1 MNRLYR
7 MRYVLWIGLVWLCGP
22 VFSEASD
29 ELFIQKALDS
39 PAKINFRNKTL
50 EDVFAQVGKDLGV
63 PLQPEASALDQLP
76 YGQLTQMESVQ
87 LEGMAWRD
95 ALRELLKPL
104 ALMYQVGKDRIYI
117 VGTRE
122 LIRQPRRLN
131 LAELSALVTLQ
142 NIRLNDSEDKL
153 LKQIR
158 DVSKTKFDLIEFGRR
173 MEKVEKDI
181 AEDILTEHPIPA
193 TQVLDR
199 YSKRRGKELRI
210 LDATWYVRAEV
221 EYGRAAAIYI
231 EILPAQ
237 QLLLM
242 KLDRRITVSY
252 RNQPVQA
259 ILLDLARQANV
270 EIRFEPGCLT
280 LLEPRIR
287 NSTSLEMQEATI
299 KRAFEA
305 LVGVTGLEY
314 ELQPDHIRIQAGP
327 NLIEMAKNRQP
338 MVSSSSTNPAMSML
352 TMKIPGTEIEILF
365 FVRKEDL
372 EEMGL
377 TEKFQQYYLDSVKA
391 YFDFLQGYEPKK

>member
-1 MNRLYR
+1 MNRRYR
-7 MRYVLWIGLVWLCGP
+7 MGYVLWVGLVWMCGP
-22 VFSEASD
+22 AISEASD

-39 PAKINFRNKTL
+39 PARINFRNKTI
-50 EDVFAQVGKDLGV
+50 EEVFAQVSKDLGV

-76 YGQLTQMESVQ
+76 YGKLTQMESVQ

-122 LIRQPRRLN
+122 LMRQPRRLN
-131 LAELSALVTLQ
+131 LVELSALVTLQ
-142 NIRLNDSEDKL
+142 NTRLNDSEDEL
-153 LKQIR
+153 LKQIYQ
-158 DVSKTKFDLIEFGRR
+158 VSKTKFDLIEFGRR
-173 MEKVEKDI
+173 KEEADKDI
-181 AEDILTEHPIPA
+181 VKDILTKHPEPA

-199 YSKRRGKELRI
+199 YSKRRGKEQRLQ
-210 LDATWYVRAEV
+210 DATWYVRAVV
-221 EYGRAAAIYI
+221 EYGRATTLNI

-252 RNQPVQA
+252 RNQSVQK

-280 LLEPRIR
+280 LLEPRVR
-287 NSTSLEMQEATI
+287 TSTSLEMQEATI

-305 LVGVTGLEY
+305 LVGMTGLEY
-314 ELQPDHIRIQAGP
+314 ELEPDYVQIQASP
-327 NLIEMAKNRQP
+327 TLLEMAKNRQSLA
-338 MVSSSSTNPAMSML
+338 SSSRTNPAMSVII
-352 TMKIPGTEIEILF
+352 TKIPGTDLETMI

-377 TEKFQQYYLDSVKA
+377 MEKFHQYYLDSVKS
-391 YFDFLQGYEPKK
+391 YFNFLQEFEPKK

>member
-1 MNRLYR
+1 MINVYR
-7 MRYVLWIGLVWLCGP
+7 YRYILCIWLVCMCGP
-22 VFSEASD
+22 AFSGASD
-29 ELFIQKALDS
+29 ELFIQKALDT

-50 EDVFAQVGKDLGV
+50 EEVFAQVGKDLGV
-63 PLQPEASALDQLP
+63 SLQPEVSALDQLP
-76 YGQLTQMESVQ
+76 YGQLTEMESVQ

-104 ALMYQVGKDRIYI
+104 SLTYQVGKDRIYI

-122 LIRQPRRLN
+122 LMRQPRRLN
-131 LAELSALVTLQ
+131 PLELSALVTLQ
-142 NIRLNDSEDKL
+142 NIRLNDSEDEL

-158 DVSKTKFDLIEFGRR
+158 EVSKTKFDLIELGRR
-173 MEKVEKDI
+173 VKKAEKDI
-181 AEDILTEHPIPA
+181 AKDILTEHGESAP
-193 TQVLDR
+193 QVLDR
-199 YSKRRGKELRI
+199 YSKQRGRKQRV

-221 EYGRAAAIYI
+221 EFGRATAINI
-231 EILPAQ
+231 EILPTQ

-252 RNQPVQA
+252 RSQTAQA

-270 EIRFEPGCLT
+270 EIRFEPGCFA

-305 LVGVTGLEY
+305 LVGITGLEY
-314 ELQPDHIRIQAGP
+314 ELMPDHVRIQASE
-327 NLIEMAKNRQP
+327 NLLEMAKNSQP
-338 MVSSSSTNPAMSML
+338 ALSSSTNPAM
-352 TMKIPGTEIEILF
+352 TAITITIPGTEMEVMF

-377 TEKFQQYYLDSVKA
+377 LEKFQQYYLDSVKA
-391 YFDFLQGYEPKK
+391 YFDFLQDYEPKK